1 MMKRGLVLEGG
12 GAKGAYQ
19 FGCLLAL
26 AEHGIQVD
34 AIAGTSV
41 GALNGAL
48 VAYDRLAEGREY
60 WSHLGPG
67 KVVAPRYRWL
77 PVGFLSLL
85 YLASAVS
92 NRSESVPPFNAR
104 NFRLTLGYFLAM
116 IATVGFLPL
125 LDRSVAASME
135 WGFWERIGFSGSFY
149 GLLLIL
155 WIAYSQLRTLRF
167 SLFAPRPIE
176 DMVRRTITGQEPRRP
191 LYVTLTRQSVAF
203 DPDRPRVFYGK
214 RNDQM
219 VWGAVESEYDFP
231 QYIEISGRAAA
242 QREKALLASAALP
255 LGIFPSVELDGIT
268 YVDGGVADNLPVTP
282 LIRHEKCDELVV
294 IAMRPWSEEGVK
306 QHWQQVERLNA
317 LEQMS
322 PDKARE
328 LYLAELARRGGDP
341 RHPSTFDPP
350 VNLPLSEP
358 DRWPSRVVLMCPDKP
373 VGSFLTGTIRFT
385 GAYARR
391 LLKEGYDDAIR
402 AIERSDL
409 TATSADTV

>member
-1 MMKRGLVLEGG
+1 MKRGLVLEGG

-26 AEHGIQVD
+26 SEHAVQVD

-48 VAYDRLAEGREY
+48 LAYDRLAEGHEY
-60 WSHLGPG
+60 WSHLSPG

-85 YLASAVS
+85 YLASALS
-92 NRSESVPPFNAR
+92 NRSESVPPFTAR
-104 NFRLTLGYFLAM
+104 NLRLTLGYFLAM
-116 IATVGFLPL
+116 IALIGFLPF
-125 LDRSVAASME
+125 LDRSLAASTE
-135 WGFWERIGFSGSFY
+135 LGFWSRIGFSVSFY

-155 WIAYSQLRTLRF
+155 WIAYWQLRNLRF
-167 SLFAPRPIE
+167 SLLEPRPIKE
-176 DMVRRTITGQEPRRP
+176 LVRKTILGQEPRRP

-203 DPDRPRVFYGK
+203 DPDQPRMFYGK
-214 RNDQM
+214 HNDQM
-219 VWGAVESEYDFP
+219 VWGAVEGEYDFP
-231 QYIEISGRAAA
+231 RYMDISRMAAA
-242 QREKALLASAALP
+242 QREEALLASAALP

-268 YVDGGVADNLPVTP
+268 YVDGGVADNLPVAP

-294 IAMRPWSEEGVK
+294 IAMRPWNEEAVK
-306 QHWQQVERLNA
+306 RHWQQVERLNA
-317 LEQMS
+317 LEQMP

-341 RHPSTFDPP
+341 RHASTFNPP

-358 DRWPSRVVLMCPDKP
+358 DRWPSRVVLMCPDKQ
-373 VGSFLTGTIRFT
+373 VGSFLTGTMRFT
-385 GAYARR
+385 GRYARR

-402 AIERSDL
+402 AIERSGL
-409 TATSADTV
+409 TATRSETV